1 MARRIVMLGYEQ
13 AQSLDVI
20 GPLEVFARASRW
32 LRDHRN
38 LAEPAYEVDLV
49 TMDGG
54 PLLMSNGLSVL
65 ARRAADVDDVDTLLV
80 TGGIGCHR
88 AAEDAALLQW
98 LRNMGPRA
106 RRLGSV
112 CTGSI
117 VLAAAG
123 LLRRQKATT
132 HWAYLDK
139 LQAYEPSCAVD
150 RHAIFVRSGKIITS
164 AGVTAG
170 MDMALAL
177 VEDDYDRSVAV
188 HVAQELVMYL
198 RRPGGQGQFSRHLAI
213 ELSDTPF
220 ATMELWAADNLA
232 SDLSVPALASQAGMS
247 ERHFIRRFTAEIGCT
262 PAAWVRT
269 LRIEAARRQ
278 LEQGTGSLKEVAR
291 RCGFGDEQSM
301 RRAFQAHLGVTPSDY
316 VTRFT

>member
-1 MARRIVMLGYEQ
+1 MTRRTVMLAYEQ

-32 LRDHRN
+32 LRDHRS
-38 LAEPAYEVDLV
+38 LVEPAYDVALV
-49 TMDGG
+49 TIEGG
-54 PLLMSNGLSVL
+54 PLLMSNGLSIMT
-65 ARRAADVDDVDTLLV
+65 APAAGVRSADTLLV

-88 AAEDAALLQW
+88 AAEDQALINW
-98 LRNMGPRA
+98 LKDMAPRV

-123 LLRRQKATT
+123 LLRGHKATT

-139 LQAYEPSCAVD
+139 LQSREPSCNVD
-150 RHAIFVRSGKIITS
+150 RGAIFVRSGNVITS

-177 VEDDYDRSVAV
+177 VEDDHDRSVAV

-198 RRPGGQGQFSRHLAI
+198 RRPGDQAQFSRHLAI
-213 ELSDTPF
+213 ELKDTPF
-220 ATMELWAADNLA
+220 AALELWVTENLGA
-232 SDLSVPALASQAGMS
+232 DLSVRSLAAQAGMS
-247 ERHFIRRFTAEIGCT
+247 ERHFIRRFTAEIGCP
-262 PAAWVRT
+262 PATWVRN

-278 LEQGTGSLKEVAR
+278 LEQGAATFKDVAR

-316 VTRFT
+316 AARFT

>member
-1 MARRIVMLGYEQ
+1 MTRRTVMLAYEQ

-32 LRDHRN
+32 LRDHRS
-38 LAEPAYEVDLV
+38 LGEPAYDVALV
-49 TMDGG
+49 TIEGG
-54 PLLMSNGLSVL
+54 PLLMSNGLSIMT
-65 ARRAADVDDVDTLLV
+65 APAAGVRSADTLLV

-88 AAEDAALLQW
+88 AAEDQALINW
-98 LRNMGPRA
+98 LKDMAPRV

-123 LLRRQKATT
+123 LLRGHKATT

-139 LQAYEPSCAVD
+139 LQSREPSCNVD
-150 RHAIFVRSGKIITS
+150 RGAIFVRSGNVITS

-177 VEDDYDRSVAV
+177 VEDDHDRSVAV

-198 RRPGGQGQFSRHLAI
+198 RRPGDQAQFSRHLAI
-213 ELSDTPF
+213 ELKDTPF
-220 ATMELWAADNLA
+220 AALELWVTENLGA
-232 SDLSVPALASQAGMS
+232 DLSVRSLAAQAGMS
-247 ERHFIRRFTAEIGCT
+247 ERHFIRRFTAEIGCP
-262 PAAWVRT
+262 PATWVRN

-278 LEQGTGSLKEVAR
+278 LEQGAATFKDVAR

-316 VTRFT
+316 AARFT

>member
-1 MARRIVMLGYEQ
+1 MTRRTVMLAYEQ

-32 LRDHRN
+32 LRDHRS
-38 LAEPAYEVDLV
+38 LVEPAYDVALV
-49 TMDGG
+49 TIEGG
-54 PLLMSNGLSVL
+54 PLLMSNGLSIMT
-65 ARRAADVDDVDTLLV
+65 ARAAGVRSADTLLV

-88 AAEDAALLQW
+88 AAEDQALINW
-98 LRNMGPRA
+98 LKDMAPRV

-123 LLRRQKATT
+123 LLRGHKATT

-139 LQAYEPSCAVD
+139 LQSREPSCNVD
-150 RHAIFVRSGKIITS
+150 RGAIFVRSGNVITS

-177 VEDDYDRSVAV
+177 VEDDHDRSVAV

-198 RRPGGQGQFSRHLAI
+198 RRPGDQAQFSRHLAI
-213 ELSDTPF
+213 ELKDTPF
-220 ATMELWAADNLA
+220 AALELWVTENLGA
-232 SDLSVPALASQAGMS
+232 DLSVRSLAAQAGMS
-247 ERHFIRRFTAEIGCT
+247 ERHFIRRFTAEIGCP
-262 PAAWVRT
+262 PATWVRN

-278 LEQGTGSLKEVAR
+278 LEQGAATFKDVAR

-316 VTRFT
+316 AARFT

>member
-1 MARRIVMLGYEQ
+1 MTRRIVMLAYDQ
-13 AQSLDVI
+13 AQSLDI
-20 GPLEVFARASRW
+20 FGPLEVFSRASRW

-38 LAEPAYEVDLV
+38 LEAAAYEVEVV
-49 TMDGG
+49 TTGGG
-54 PLLMSNGLSVL
+54 PLVMSNGL
-65 ARRAADVDDVDTLLV
+65 AIMTTRAAEVRSADTLLV

-88 AAEDAALLQW
+88 AAEDRPLIDW
-98 LRNMGPRA
+98 LKATAPRV

-123 LLRRQKATT
+123 LLRGQKATT

-139 LQAYEPSCAVD
+139 LQSLEPSCSVD
-150 RHAIFVRSGKIITS
+150 RASIFVRSGNVITS

-177 VEDDYDRSVAV
+177 VEDDYDRSVAI

-198 RRPGGQGQFSRHLAI
+198 RRPGDQAQFSRHLAI
-213 ELSDTPF
+213 ELKDTPF
-220 ATMELWAADNLA
+220 ASLELWVTENLGT
-232 SDLSVPALASQAGMS
+232 DLSVRALAAEAGMS
-247 ERHFIRRFTAEIGCT
+247 ERHFIRRFTAEIGCP
-262 PAAWVRT
+262 PAAWVRN

-278 LEQGTGSLKEVAR
+278 LEQGAATLKEVAR

-301 RRAFQAHLGVTPSDY
+301 RRAFQARLGVTPSDY
-316 VTRFT
+316 AARFT